1 MSQRVA
7 TVLLFAIVLLV
18 WSSTWLAIRLG
29 LDGVPPVTGAALR
42 MFASGV
48 ILVAVALLLRTQ
60 WPRERIYYIHL
71 AIQGSLLFC
80 FQYALLYWAEQTVPS
95 GLAAVLFATL
105 PITTALIAAYIF
117 KFEQLSATNVV
128 GLLIGFAGVAFIY
141 WSEVINAAHA
151 PALGVAACLIA
162 SMGAAFATV
171 FAKRY
176 AHGFSPLATVGPGQ
190 LLGGTLLGIIA
201 LIAEHGRPIHFTAV
215 SAGALAYLTI
225 FGSSIAFLAYFK
237 LLQSIPITRLSL
249 LTYVTPV
256 LAVVLGVFVAHE
268 PFSATT
274 LLGAATVFAGIWLV
288 NKHPKKSVELPRQ
301 ESPGSVERA
310 V

>member
-1 MSQRVA
+1 MSARVRTA
-7 TVLLFAIVLLV
+7 LLFAIVLWV

-29 LDGVPPVTGAALR
+29 LEGVPPVTSAAFR

-48 ILVAVALLLRTQ
+48 ILISVALALRTQ

-71 AIQGSLLFC
+71 AVQGSLLFC

-95 GLAAVLFATL
+95 GLAAVLFATM
-105 PITTALIAAYIF
+105 PILTAIIAAYIF
-117 KFEQLSATNVV
+117 KFEQLSATNVL

-151 PALGVAACLIA
+151 PPLGVVACLIA
-162 SMGAAFATV
+162 PVGAAFATV

-176 AHGFSPLATVGPGQ
+176 AHGISPLATVGPGQ
-190 LLGGTLLGIIA
+190 LIGGTLLGVIA
-201 LIAEHGRPIHFTAV
+201 LIAEHGKPIHFTAV

-225 FGSSIAFLAYFK
+225 FGSSIVFLAYFK
-237 LLQSIPITRLSL
+237 LLQTIAVTRLSL

-256 LAVVLGVFVAHE
+256 IAVALGIVVAHE
-268 PFSATT
+268 KFAVTT
-274 LLGAATVFAGIWLV
+274 LLGAAAVFVGIWLV
-288 NKHPKKSVELPRQ
+288 NKHPKARVTRLLAQHSQL
-301 ESPGSVERA
+301 
-310 V
+310 